1 MNDRTVVTLSRPIQA
16 FGEPVAALS
25 LREARFQDLRGVRI
39 SITAESVDFDLG
51 SLIPLIAKLSDLPEA
66 AIGAISM
73 TDLQAVAAAVLP
85 LLSGSAAS
93 LNGSRPSS

>member
-1 MNDRTVVTLSRPIQA
+1 MNDRTVVRLSRPIQA
-16 FGEPVAALS
+16 FSETVSELS

-39 SITAESVDFDLG
+39 SITAQSVDFDLG

-66 AIGAISM
+66 AIGTISM
-73 TDLQAVAAAVLP
+73 TDLQVVAATALP

-93 LNGSRPSS
+93 PSGSPPKR